1 MEIALFLVL
10 AFVAFIYFSAGLQ
23 HTPLHRTFSV
33 LLVAT
38 LLHLVFD
45 GATIYT
51 VNHLDTVPRALN
63 DSLHRL
69 FIGTMVL
76 VVYLFFRYISI
87 LVQEETGKP
96 RRSSGPCFC
105 LSTTPS
111 PLREIIPTASTSAC
125 AMSAWL
131 SILFS
136 AWGC

>member
-10 AFVAFIYFSAGLQ
+10 AFVACIYFSAGLQ

-69 FIGTMVL
+69 FIGTIVL
-76 VVYLFFRYISI
+76 VVYLFSATSPFWCGRKRES
-87 LVQEETGKP
+87 
-96 RRSSGPCFC
+96 RSGARGHASAC
-105 LSTTPS
+105 
-111 PLREIIPTASTSAC
+111 PLRRHTSGK
-125 AMSAWL
+125 L
-131 SILFS
+131 L
-136 AWGC
+136 